1 MSVRQKNGCISKFT
15 IINCKT
21 KCWSYCHNAL
31 RKKSPYSELFWS
43 AFFPHF
49 CAFGLN
55 TERSPYSVRMR
66 ENAGKM
72 RTRITPNTET
82 FYAGIAFKKM
92 VVSICSFKKQSPKL
106 FYKQSVPKSFT
117 KFTGKCLH
125 LILPNFNDFFLKREV
140 VNAKPDNYCKLR
152 LCTGRSYKY
161 LLINIYISEC

>member
-1 MSVRQKNGCISKFT
+1 M
-15 IINCKT
+15 
-21 KCWSYCHNAL
+21 L
-31 RKKSPYSELFWS
+31 RKVSVFGIILVCIFS
-43 AFFPHF
+43 AFSRIRTKYGEIL
-49 CAFGLN
+49 CI
-55 TERSPYSVRMR
+55 SPYSVRMW
-66 ENAGKM
+66 ENEGKM